1 MATVPEHVQQDT
13 AFGFLDRTSP
23 SEKLFNP
30 TLVSNFEA
38 NTMHKTILEEL
49 RRSKNFTFSVAFVSS
64 DAIASLKQ
72 PLIEFPGHGRIITS
86 TYLGFNSPESFREL
100 MNLSDLGIA
109 VYVYEDDSRGFHPK
123 GFIFEQ
129 EASTTAI
136 VGSSNLTSRA
146 LKRNHEWNLRFS
158 ALPDGDIVHQL
169 SAAIDTQLESSTLLT
184 EDWIREYEAN
194 YVPPSSREPF
204 EGVQIPTAGA
214 SSQIVANAMQAEALA
229 EIEKVRAAGEDKALV
244 VSATGTG
251 KTILAALDVKA
262 ANPQRVLF
270 VVHREQILDRAI
282 EEFTKVLNLDSWEVG
297 KFVGVKRELDRR
309 IVFATVQSLGSLAK
323 LEQIP
328 RDYFDYILIDEV
340 HRAGARM
347 HQNIIQYFEPDF
359 MLGITATPERSD
371 DFNVY
376 SLFDYNVPYEI
387 RLQKAL
393 EEDMLAPFHYYGV
406 TDFEMGG
413 EVISDASQ
421 LSTLVAPERVA
432 HLIKAIERY
441 GHVGDPVKGLMFC
454 SRKDEA
460 RELSLLLNQRKV
472 HGQQLRTRA
481 LTGEDSVEVRERV
494 VAQLEN
500 GELDYIITVD
510 VFNEGI
516 DIRTVNQ
523 VVMLRQTQSSII
535 FTQQLGRGLRK
546 AAGKSHLIVIDF
558 IGNYTN
564 NFLVPIALFGDSSLN
579 KDSIRKKMIEAQDVG
594 AVSGLSSINF
604 DAVAKERIFQ
614 SIASTKLD
622 SMKNLKKTF
631 RDMHSRLG
639 RPPRLIDF
647 ARFDVVDP
655 VVIAG
660 ARGNY
665 WNLLHSFR
673 AVEWG
678 PTDIQSKALTFL
690 SAEILNGKRPH
701 ELLILDRLL
710 DNQPPQTELECIELL
725 RQAGV
730 ETGELIVESLQR
742 IFTME
747 FFTAS
752 ERTKYGKP
760 LVVWTSDR
768 VALADWFSSQLA
780 RSAEFKE
787 HVRDLVE
794 TGLYLSRH
802 RYQWNQ
808 SMELGKMYSRK
819 DVCRLLNWRD
829 NQQGTMFGYKFD
841 LHTNTCPI
849 FVTYHKGDD
858 ISASTSYGDTFINE
872 NTLHWFSKSRKT
884 LQSPDVRRIVS
895 NSFELHLFAKKD
907 DAEGTDFYYLGRAT
921 SSNPVQTKMPGDNG
935 TSLDVVTMDLNF
947 ESSIDAA
954 LYDYLT
960 KGPAIEKHHRDKESA
975 PRVDLSH
982 QQSPVEN
989 EYGDDPGST
998 LF

>member
-1 MATVPEHVQQDT
+1 M
-13 AFGFLDRTSP
+13 
-23 SEKLFNP
+23 
-30 TLVSNFEA
+30 LVSNFEA

-72 PLIEFPGHGRIITS
+72 PLVEFPGQGRIITS

-100 MNLSDLGIA
+100 MNLNDLGIE
-109 VYVYEDDSRGFHPK
+109 VYVYEDDARGFHPK

-169 SAAIDTQLESSTLLT
+169 SAAIETQLDSSTMLT
-184 EDWIREYEAN
+184 DDWIRKYEAT
-194 YVPPSSREPF
+194 YVPPQSRTAF
-204 EGVQIPTAGA
+204 EGFQIPTQGFG
-214 SSQIVANAMQAEALA
+214 SQIVANAMQAEALV
-229 EIEKVRAAGEDKALV
+229 EIQKVRDAGEDKALV

-262 ANPQRVLF
+262 ANPRRVLF

-282 EEFTKVLNLDSWEVG
+282 EEFTKVLNLQDGEVG
-297 KFVGVKRELDRR
+297 KYVGAKRELDRR
-309 IVFATVQSLGSLAK
+309 IVFATVQSLGSIDK
-323 LEQIP
+323 LQQIP
-328 RDYFDYILIDEV
+328 RDHFDYILIDEV

-347 HQNIIQYFEPDF
+347 HQNIIQYFKPDF

-406 TDFEMGG
+406 TDFEKDG
-413 EVISDASQ
+413 EVIGDTSQ
-421 LSTLVAPERVA
+421 LRTLVAPERVA
-432 HLIKAIERY
+432 HLIQAIERY
-441 GHVGDPVKGLMFC
+441 GHVGDPVRGLMFC

-460 RELSLLLNQRKV
+460 RELSMLLNQNQV
-472 HGQQLRTRA
+472 HGKRLRTRA
-481 LTGEDSVEVRERV
+481 LTGEDSVETREGV

-579 KDSIRKKMIEAQDVG
+579 KDSLRKKMIEAQDVG

-604 DAVAKERIFQ
+604 DAVAKERIFK
-614 SIASTKLD
+614 SIESTRLD
-622 SMKNLKKTF
+622 SLKNLKQSF
-631 RDMHSRLG
+631 RDLHTRLG
-639 RPPRLIDF
+639 RPPMLMDY

-655 VVIAG
+655 VVIAS

-665 WNLLHSFR
+665 WKLLNAFKVVDDQPSDR
-673 AVEWG
+673 ESQ
-678 PTDIQSKALTFL
+678 IL
-690 SAEILNGKRPH
+690 SMVSQEFLNGKRPH
-701 ELLILDRLL
+701 ELLLLEQLVSARAPMTVNDLRLL
-710 DNQPPQTELECIELL
+710 FDQKETTSDQATVDSIE
-725 RQAGV
+725 
-730 ETGELIVESLQR
+730 R
-742 IFTME
+742 IFNFE
-747 FFTAS
+747 FFT
-752 ERTKYGKP
+752 EGDQKKYGAP
-760 LVVWTSDR
+760 I
-768 VALADWFSSQLA
+768 ADWTDGRITPTSEFLGLLESSSSFVTHLDDA
-780 RSAEFKE
+780 I
-787 HVRDLVE
+787 E
-794 TGLYLSRH
+794 TGLFLSRH
-802 RYQWNQ
+802 RYRWDQRL
-808 SMELGKMYSRK
+808 EAGKKYSRK
-819 DVCRLLNWRD
+819 DVCRLLNWQSD
-829 NQQGTMFGYKFD
+829 QKGTMYGYKVDVFS
-841 LHTNTCPI
+841 NSCPI
-849 FVTYHKGDD
+849 FVTYHKNDD
-858 ISASTSYGDTFINE
+858 VSASTSYEDSFISE
-872 NTLHWFSKSRKT
+872 NTLRWFTRSKRT
-884 LQSPDVRRIVS
+884 LQSKEVRSIV
-895 NSFELHLFAKKD
+895 NNEVPLYLFAKKD
-907 DAEGTDFYYLGRAT
+907 DAEGTDFYYLGQAT
-921 SSNPVQTKMPGDNG
+921 SSDPVQTKMPGENG
-935 TSLDVVTMDLNF
+935 KSLDVVTMDLNL
-947 ESSIDAA
+947 EYPIDAA

-960 KGPAIEKHHRDKESA
+960 TGPAADSTRDRGSGA
-975 PRVDLSH
+975 PSVDLIH
-982 QQSPVEN
+982 EESPIQY
-989 EYGDDPGST
+989 EYNDDQKDK

>member
-1 MATVPEHVQQDT
+1 MATVPEHVQRDT
-13 AFGFLDRTSP
+13 AFGFLDRSSP

-30 TLVSNFEA
+30 ILVSNFEA
-38 NTMHKTILEEL
+38 NTMHKSILEEL
-49 RRSKNFTFSVAFVSS
+49 RRSKSFTFSVAFVSS

-72 PLIEFPGHGRIITS
+72 PLIEFPGQGRIITS

-109 VYVYEDDSRGFHPK
+109 VYVYEDDTRGFHPK

-169 SAAIDTQLESSTLLT
+169 SAAIDTQLQSSTLLT
-184 EDWIREYEAN
+184 DDWIREYEAT
-194 YVPPSSREPF
+194 YVPPQSRTAF
-204 EGVQIPTAGA
+204 EGVQIPTPGAG
-214 SSQIVANAMQAEALA
+214 SQIVANAMQAEALA
-229 EIEKVRAAGEDKALV
+229 EIKKVRDAGEDKALV

-262 ANPQRVLF
+262 ANPRRVLF

-282 EEFTKVLNLDSWEVG
+282 EEFTKVLNLHDGEVG
-297 KFVGVKRELDRR
+297 KFVGAKRELDRR
-309 IVFATVQSLGSLAK
+309 VVFATVQSLGSLDK
-323 LEQIP
+323 LEHIP

-347 HQNIIQYFEPDF
+347 HQNIIQYFNPDF
-359 MLGITATPERSD
+359 MLGTTATPERSD

-406 TDFEMGG
+406 ADFEIGG

-421 LSTLVAPERVA
+421 LKTLVAPERVA

-441 GHVGDPVKGLMFC
+441 GHVGDPVRGLMFC

-460 RELSLLLNQRKV
+460 RELSMLLNQNEV
-472 HGQQLRTRA
+472 HGKPLRTRA
-481 LTGEDSVEVRERV
+481 LTGEDSVETRERV

-500 GELDYIITVD
+500 EELDYIITVD

-523 VVMLRQTQSSII
+523 VIMLRQTQSSII

-579 KDSIRKKMIEAQDVG
+579 KDSLRKKMIEAQDVG

-614 SIASTKLD
+614 SIASTRLD
-622 SMKNLKKTF
+622 SLKNLKQSF
-631 RDMHSRLG
+631 RDLHTRLG
-639 RPPRLIDF
+639 RPPMLMDY

-655 VVIAG
+655 VVIAS
-660 ARGNY
+660 AKGNY
-665 WNLLHSFR
+665 WNLLNTFKV
-673 AVEWG
+673 ADDL
-678 PTDIQSKALTFL
+678 PTERENQILTLVSLEF
-690 SAEILNGKRPH
+690 LNGKRPH
-701 ELLILDRLL
+701 ELLLLEHLTKTKSPVAVRDLETLFERAEIASDRA
-710 DNQPPQTELECIELL
+710 TMESIE
-725 RQAGV
+725 
-730 ETGELIVESLQR
+730 R
-742 IFTME
+742 IFNFE
-747 FFTAS
+747 FFT
-752 ERTKYGKP
+752 EGDQKKYGSP
-760 LVVWTSDR
+760 IVEWANGWITPT
-768 VALADWFSSQLA
+768 ADFVDLLSRSQSFSNHLN
-780 RSAEFKE
+780 
-787 HVRDLVE
+787 DIIE
-794 TGLYLSRH
+794 TGLFLSRH
-802 RYQWNQ
+802 RYRWGEQL
-808 SMELGKMYSRK
+808 EVGKKYSRK
-819 DVCRLLNWRD
+819 DVCRLLNWQSD
-829 NQQGTMFGYKFD
+829 QKGTMYGYKVD
-841 LHTNTCPI
+841 VYSNSCPI
-849 FVTYHKGDD
+849 FVTYHKDD
-858 ISASTSYGDTFINE
+858 EVSASTSYEDSFVNE
-872 NTLHWFSKSRKT
+872 NILRWFTRSKRT
-884 LQSPDVRRIVS
+884 LQSKEVQSIVG
-895 NSFELHLFAKKD
+895 NEVPLYLFAKKD

-921 SSNPVQTKMPGDNG
+921 SSSPIQTKMPGDKG
-935 TSLDVVTMDLNF
+935 KSLDVVTMDLNL

-960 KGPAIEKHHRDKESA
+960 TGPVIEKHPGDKESA
-975 PRVDLSH
+975 PKVDLSH
-982 QQSPVEN
+982 QQSPVEAVTGR
-989 EYGDDPGST
+989 ERIR
-998 LF
+998 

>member
-1 MATVPEHVQQDT
+1 MATVPERIQRDT
-13 AFGFLDRTSP
+13 TFGFLNSSVAAER
-23 SEKLFNP
+23 LFNP
-30 TLVSNFEA
+30 MLVSNFEA
-38 NTMHKTILEEL
+38 NTMQKVILEEL

-72 PLIEFPGHGRIITS
+72 HFIEFPGRGRIITS
-86 TYLGFNSPESFREL
+86 TYLGFNSPETFREL
-100 MNLSDLGIA
+100 MNLRDLGIEI
-109 VYVYEDDSRGFHPK
+109 YVYQDEARGFHAK

-158 ALPDGDIVHQL
+158 ALPGGDIVDQL
-169 SAAIDTQLESSTLLT
+169 AAAIDNQLKCSTLLT
-184 EDWIREYEAN
+184 EEWIREYEIS
-194 YVPPSSREPF
+194 YVSPVSRTELGSIELPAP
-204 EGVQIPTAGA
+204 GPG
-214 SSQIVANAMQAEALA
+214 SRIVPNVMQAEALEEIQRVRDSA
-229 EIEKVRAAGEDKALV
+229 EKKALV

-282 EEFTKVLNLDSWEVG
+282 EEFTKVLNLDEHDIG
-297 KFVGVKRELDRR
+297 KFVGSRRELDRR
-309 IVFATVQSLGSLAK
+309 FVFATVQSLGSLTK
-323 LEQIP
+323 LQQISP
-328 RDYFDYILIDEV
+328 DHFDYILIDEV
-340 HRAGARM
+340 HRAGAKM
-347 HQNIIQYFEPDF
+347 HQNIIQYFVPDF

-393 EEDMLAPFHYYGV
+393 EADMLAPFHYCGV
-406 TDFEMGG
+406 TDFEIGG

-421 LSTLVAPERVA
+421 LTALIAPERVA
-432 HLIKAIERY
+432 HLLKAIERY
-441 GHVGDPVKGLMFC
+441 GHVGDPVCGLMFC

-460 RELSLLLNQRKV
+460 HELSTLLNQSTV
-472 HGQQLRTRA
+472 HGKLLRTRA
-481 LTGEDSVEVRERV
+481 LTGEDSVETRERV

-500 GELDYIITVD
+500 GGLDYIITVD

-579 KDSIRKKMIEAQDVG
+579 KDSLRKKMIEAQDVG

-622 SMKNLKKTF
+622 SMKNLKTTF

-665 WNLLHSFR
+665 WNLLHSFKV
-673 AVEWG
+673 VEWG
-678 PTDIQSKALTFL
+678 PIDVQSRALNFL

-710 DNQPPQTELECIELL
+710 DNQRPLTELECIELL

-730 ETGELIVESLQR
+730 GAGELIAKSLQR

-747 FFTAS
+747 FFTTP

-768 VALADWFSSQLA
+768 IELADWFISQLA

-802 RYQWNQ
+802 RYQWDQ
-808 SMELGKMYSRK
+808 PIELGKMYSRK
-819 DVCRLLNWRD
+819 DVCRLLNWKD

-858 ISASTSYGDTFINE
+858 VSASTLYGDSFINE
-872 NTLHWFSKSRKT
+872 KTLHWFSKSRKT
-884 LQSPDVRRIVS
+884 LQSPDVQRIVS

-921 SSNPVQTKMPGDNG
+921 SSNPVQTQMPGDNG
-935 TSLDVVTMDLNF
+935 NKLDVVTMDLNL
-947 ESSIDAA
+947 ESPIEAA

-960 KGPAIEKHHRDKESA
+960 TGPVIKGQKKDDKASST
-975 PRVDLSH
+975 VDLSH
-982 QQSPVEN
+982 QAVPLDT
-989 EYGDDPGST
+989 EYYDDRRDS

>member
-1 MATVPEHVQQDT
+1 MATVPEHVQRDT

-23 SEKLFNP
+23 AEKLFNP
-30 TLVSNFEA
+30 MLVSNFEA

-72 PLIEFPGHGRIITS
+72 PLVEFPGQGRIITS

-100 MNLSDLGIA
+100 MNLNDLGIE
-109 VYVYEDDSRGFHPK
+109 VYVYEDDARGFHPK

-169 SAAIDTQLESSTLLT
+169 SAAIETQLDSSTMLT
-184 EDWIREYEAN
+184 DDWIRKYEAT
-194 YVPPSSREPF
+194 YVPPQSRTAF
-204 EGVQIPTAGA
+204 EGFQIPTQGFG
-214 SSQIVANAMQAEALA
+214 SQIVANAMQAEALV
-229 EIEKVRAAGEDKALV
+229 EIQKVRDAGEDKALV

-262 ANPQRVLF
+262 ANPRRVLF

-282 EEFTKVLNLDSWEVG
+282 EEFTKVLNLQDGEVG
-297 KFVGVKRELDRR
+297 KYVGAKRELDRR
-309 IVFATVQSLGSLAK
+309 IVFATVQSLGSIDK
-323 LEQIP
+323 LQQIP
-328 RDYFDYILIDEV
+328 RDHFDYILIDEV

-347 HQNIIQYFEPDF
+347 HQNIIQYFKPDF

-406 TDFEMGG
+406 TDFEKDG
-413 EVISDASQ
+413 EVIGDTSQ
-421 LSTLVAPERVA
+421 LRTLVAPERVA
-432 HLIKAIERY
+432 HLIQAIERY
-441 GHVGDPVKGLMFC
+441 GHVGDPVRGLMFC

-460 RELSLLLNQRKV
+460 RELSMLLNQNQV
-472 HGQQLRTRA
+472 HGKRLRTRA
-481 LTGEDSVEVRERV
+481 LTGEDSVETREGV

-579 KDSIRKKMIEAQDVG
+579 KDSLRKKMIEAQDVG

-604 DAVAKERIFQ
+604 DAVAKERIFK
-614 SIASTKLD
+614 SIESTRLD
-622 SMKNLKKTF
+622 SLKNLKQSF
-631 RDMHSRLG
+631 RDLHTRLG
-639 RPPRLIDF
+639 RPPMLMDY

-655 VVIAG
+655 VVIAS

-665 WNLLHSFR
+665 WKLLNAFKVVDDQPSDR
-673 AVEWG
+673 ESQ
-678 PTDIQSKALTFL
+678 IL
-690 SAEILNGKRPH
+690 SMVSQEFLNGKRPH
-701 ELLILDRLL
+701 ELLLLEQLVSARAPMTVNDLRLL
-710 DNQPPQTELECIELL
+710 FDQKETTSDQATVDSIE
-725 RQAGV
+725 
-730 ETGELIVESLQR
+730 R
-742 IFTME
+742 IFNFE
-747 FFTAS
+747 FFT
-752 ERTKYGKP
+752 EGDQKKYGAP
-760 LVVWTSDR
+760 I
-768 VALADWFSSQLA
+768 ADWTDGRITPTSEFLGLLESSSSFVTHLDDA
-780 RSAEFKE
+780 I
-787 HVRDLVE
+787 E
-794 TGLYLSRH
+794 TGLFLSRH
-802 RYQWNQ
+802 RYRWDQRL
-808 SMELGKMYSRK
+808 EAGKKYSRK
-819 DVCRLLNWRD
+819 DVCRLLNWQSD
-829 NQQGTMFGYKFD
+829 QKGTMYGYKVDVFS
-841 LHTNTCPI
+841 NSCPI
-849 FVTYHKGDD
+849 FVTYHKNDD
-858 ISASTSYGDTFINE
+858 VSASTSYEDSFISE
-872 NTLHWFSKSRKT
+872 NTLRWFTRSKRT
-884 LQSPDVRRIVS
+884 LQSKEVRSIV
-895 NSFELHLFAKKD
+895 NNEVPLYLFAKKD
-907 DAEGTDFYYLGRAT
+907 DAEGTDFYYLGQAT
-921 SSNPVQTKMPGDNG
+921 SSDPVQTKMPGENG
-935 TSLDVVTMDLNF
+935 KSLDVVTMDLNL
-947 ESSIDAA
+947 EYPIDAA

-960 KGPAIEKHHRDKESA
+960 TGPAADSTRDRGSGA
-975 PRVDLSH
+975 PSVDLIH
-982 QQSPVEN
+982 EESPIQY
-989 EYGDDPGST
+989 EYNDDQKDK

>member
-1 MATVPEHVQQDT
+1 MTVPEHVQRDT
-13 AFGFLDRTSP
+13 AFGFLDRTTP
-23 SEKLFNP
+23 AEKLFNP
-30 TLVSNFEA
+30 MLVSNFDA
-38 NTMHKTILEEL
+38 NTMYKSILEEL
-49 RRSKNFTFSVAFVSS
+49 RRSKSFTFSVAFVST

-72 PLIEFPGHGRIITS
+72 PLIEFPGRGRIITS

-100 MNLSDLGIA
+100 MNLNDLGVE
-109 VYVYEDDSRGFHPK
+109 VYVYKDDARGFHPK

-129 EASTTAI
+129 EASTTVI

-158 ALPDGDIVHQL
+158 ALPNGDIVHQL
-169 SAAIDTQLESSTLLT
+169 SATIETQLEWSTLLT
-184 EDWIREYEAN
+184 EEWIREYDAT
-194 YVPPSSREPF
+194 YVPPQSRTAY
-204 EGVQIPTAGA
+204 EGVQVPTHGVG
-214 SSQIVANAMQAEALA
+214 SQIVANAMQAEALA
-229 EIEKVRAAGEDKALV
+229 EIQKVREAGEEKALV

-282 EEFTKVLNLDSWEVG
+282 EEFTKVLNLQERDVG
-297 KFVGVKRELDRR
+297 KFVGARRELDRR
-309 IVFATVQSLGSLAK
+309 FVFATVQSLGSLDK
-323 LEQIP
+323 LHQIA
-328 RDYFDYILIDEV
+328 RDHFGYILIDEV

-347 HQNIIQYFEPDF
+347 HQHIIQYFKPDF

-387 RLQKAL
+387 RLQRAL

-421 LSTLVAPERVA
+421 LKTLVAPERVA

-460 RELSLLLNQRKV
+460 RELSRLLNQNEV
-472 HGQQLRTRA
+472 HGKLLRTRA
-481 LTGEDSVEVRERV
+481 LTGEDSVEARERV

-564 NFLVPIALFGDSSLN
+564 NYLVPIALFGDSSLN
-579 KDSIRKKMIEAQDVG
+579 KDSLRKKMIEAQDVG

-604 DAVAKERIFQ
+604 DAIAKERIFQ
-614 SIASTKLD
+614 SIASTRLD
-622 SMKNLKKTF
+622 SLKNLKQSF
-631 RDMHSRLG
+631 RDLHTRLG
-639 RPPRLIDF
+639 RPPMLMDY

-655 VVIAG
+655 VVIAS
-660 ARGNY
+660 AKGNY
-665 WNLLHSFR
+665 WNLLNAFK
-673 AVEWG
+673 VG
-678 PTDIQSKALTFL
+678 DDLPTERENQILTFASL
-690 SAEILNGKRPH
+690 EFLNGKRPH
-701 ELLILDRLL
+701 ELLLLEHLTKTKAPIAVGDLDALFERA
-710 DNQPPQTELECIELL
+710 EIESD
-725 RQAGV
+725 RATMDSI
-730 ETGELIVESLQR
+730 ER
-742 IFTME
+742 IFSLE
-747 FFTAS
+747 FFT
-752 ERTKYGKP
+752 EGDQKKYGAP
-760 LVVWTSDR
+760 IVEW
-768 VALADWFSSQLA
+768 ADGWITPTADFGDLLSESPTFSMHLN
-780 RSAEFKE
+780 
-787 HVRDLVE
+787 DIIE
-794 TGLYLSRH
+794 TGLFLARH
-802 RYQWNQ
+802 RYQWG
-808 SMELGKMYSRK
+808 ERLEVGKKYSRK
-819 DVCRLLNWRD
+819 DVCRLLNWQSD
-829 NQQGTMFGYKFD
+829 QKGTMYGYKVD
-841 LHTNTCPI
+841 AYSNSCPI
-849 FVTYHKGDD
+849 FVKYHKDD
-858 ISASTSYGDTFINE
+858 EVSASISYEDSFISE
-872 NTLHWFSKSRKT
+872 NTLRWFTRSKRT
-884 LQSPDVRRIVS
+884 LQSREVQCIVG
-895 NSFELHLFAKKD
+895 NEVPLHLFVKKD
-907 DAEGTDFYYLGRAT
+907 DAEGTDFYYLGRAM

-935 TSLDVVTMDLNF
+935 ASLDVVTMDLNL
-947 ESSIDAA
+947 EDPIEVA

-960 KGPAIEKHHRDKESA
+960 TGPTVDEQRSDENLASSVDISHHK
-975 PRVDLSH
+975 
-982 QQSPVEN
+982 SPVES
-989 EYGDDPGST
+989 EYYEEQDSR